1 MSGPSNRDPARQHT
15 MEDWLDLHALDRQA
29 CVHLLEAVAR
39 DAPVLT
45 RVRKTAH
52 VRYEPLD
59 PEGASALA
67 TLALR
72 KLLPQQHQ
80 FVDDT
85 FQGSEM
91 IAIVGKRKSRRAL
104 TIDHGPAK
112 YPTILY
118 HFHGDASD
126 PLVIAHEFG
135 HALQIRAS
143 DGKFVAPVMREVC
156 AFVAEGAL
164 LAHCKEHDPP
174 RYAAIRT
181 RWNADSRK
189 YLNMFGAKL
198 AAALTDRYAPYEYS
212 WNYPVARYLAQGI
225 SQSFSPDAVWPL
237 FQGDLSVSDLMHRLE
252 SVKPRIKQRKQTT
265 NSPALFHTE

>member
-1 MSGPSNRDPARQHT
+1 MRGPPNRDPARQHT
-15 MEDWLDLHALDRQA
+15 MADWLDLHALNRQA
-29 CVHLLEAVAR
+29 CVHLLAAVAR
-39 DAPVLT
+39 DAPALT
-45 RVRKTAH
+45 RVRKTAQ

-59 PEGASALA
+59 PEATWALAISAL
-67 TLALR
+67 R
-72 KLLPQQHQ
+72 NFLPQQRQ

-164 LAHCKEHDPP
+164 LAHCREHDPP
-174 RYAAIRT
+174 RYAAIHA
-181 RWNADSRK
+181 RWNADNRK

-198 AAALTDRYAPYEYS
+198 AAALTDRYSPYEYS
-212 WNYPVARYLAQGI
+212 WNYPVARHLAQGI
-225 SQSFSPDAVWPL
+225 SRSFPPDAVWRL

-252 SVKPRIKQRKQTT
+252 IGKPRIKLRKQ
-265 NSPALFHTE
+265 NDVSPALFHTE